1 MQIVNLKPKILVGM
15 NDDMSIVDDTT
26 FDLWHAFMP
35 NKKHIKNV
43 VGKELFSL
51 QVFTDDVT
59 FYNFTEH
66 TVFTKWACVEVES
79 LEDVPENMD
88 VLMFEGGM
96 YLVEEHCGPSYEVKK
111 TYSRIF
117 KDIIPFSNFSVDK
130 RPHFELLGENY
141 LGRDPNSKEDIWIP
155 IVFENH
161 VY

>member
-26 FDLWHAFMP
+26 FDLWHAFMS
-35 NKKHIKNV
+35 NKKHIKN
-43 VGKELFSL
+43 
-51 QVFTDDVT
+51 
-59 FYNFTEH
+59 
-66 TVFTKWACVEVES
+66 
-79 LEDVPENMD
+79 EDVPENMD

-117 KDIIPFSNFSVDK
+117 KDIIPFANFSVDK